1 MSDGLVAGFM
11 IVDSSSGLE
20 FLPGQAGFHQ
30 RDLIH
35 RGRVS
40 LKGRLVPPGYHPH
53 VGRHS
58 LDVVFPKA
66 VALSAV
72 LLRAHYVSGHLSGVS
87 KHTVMVLCRLEL
99 VAVGRLL
106 ALDAVSRPRH
116 RGQPLGVDFRFAMQA
131 GAIR

>member
-1 MSDGLVAGFM
+1 MPGFMVVDGSASLDFPLGEIAFYRGNLIQNGGIFLEGSLVA
-11 IVDSSSGLE
+11 
-20 FLPGQAGFHQ
+20 
-30 RDLIH
+30 
-35 RGRVS
+35 
-40 LKGRLVPPGYHPH
+40 PGYDPQ
-53 VGRHS
+53 VSRRC

-106 ALDAVSRPRH
+106 ALDAVSCPRH